1 MSLKERL
8 MSDFK
13 ESMRQKDSLRKSVI
27 TMIRAAIK
35 QAEIDNK
42 KELNDQEIQE
52 IISKQVKQRKEAME
66 DFIKG
71 NREDL
76 VEQTKAEI
84 EILTGYLPR
93 QLTEEEI
100 FQVVKQ
106 VIDETGASS
115 IKDMGKVMPAVM
127 EKVKGQADGKT
138 VNSIVKQLLS

>member
-1 MSLKERL
+1 